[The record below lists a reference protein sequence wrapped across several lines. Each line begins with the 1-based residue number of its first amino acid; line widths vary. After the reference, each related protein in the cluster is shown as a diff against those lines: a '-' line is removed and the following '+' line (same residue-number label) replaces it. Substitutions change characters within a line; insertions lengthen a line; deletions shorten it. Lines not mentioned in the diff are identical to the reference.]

1 MKQAFFL
8 ILLMTSFLVLDSCA
22 SKKDLVYFQGVDA
35 LELTNN
41 LNYTP
46 LLKADDK
53 LSITVA
59 SLDNEAAIP
68 FNLPVISYNSR
79 GDFAV
84 GTPQLQTYLI
94 AKDGTID
101 YPQLGQL
108 QLAGLTRL
116 QAQELLKNKLKPFLV
131 NPIVNL
137 RLLNFKVTVLGEVKR
152 PGTYDVQNERITV
165 LEALGLA
172 GDLTVYGTRQNVLVV
187 REAAIGKTYERIDL
201 TSSKLFDSPVYYL
214 QQNDVVYIEPNQP
227 KVNSS
232 TNSSTNGIIISAVS
246 LLLTIISITLR

>member
-8 ILLMTSFLVLDSCA
+8 ILLITSFLILNSCA

-68 FNLPVISYNSR
+68 FNLPVISYNAT
-79 GDFAV
+79 GNFVA

-94 AKDGTID
+94 AKDGSID

-165 LEALGLA
+165 LEALGC
-172 GDLTVYGTRQNVLVV
+172 
-187 REAAIGKTYERIDL
+187 
-201 TSSKLFDSPVYYL
+201 SCS
-214 QQNDVVYIEPNQP
+214 
-227 KVNSS
+227 
-232 TNSSTNGIIISAVS
+232 
-246 LLLTIISITLR
+246 

>member
-8 ILLMTSFLVLDSCA
+8 ILLITSFLILNSCA

-68 FNLPVISYNSR
+68 FNLPVISYNAT
-79 GDFAV
+79 GNLAA

-94 AKDGTID
+94 AKDGSID

-152 PGTYDVQNERITV
+152 ARH
-165 LEALGLA
+165 L
-172 GDLTVYGTRQNVLVV
+172 
-187 REAAIGKTYERIDL
+187 
-201 TSSKLFDSPVYYL
+201 
-214 QQNDVVYIEPNQP
+214 
-227 KVNSS
+227 
-232 TNSSTNGIIISAVS
+232 
-246 LLLTIISITLR
+246 

>member
-1 MKQAFFL
+1 
-8 ILLMTSFLVLDSCA
+8 
-22 SKKDLVYFQGVDA
+22 
-35 LELTNN
+35 
-41 LNYTP
+41 
-46 LLKADDK
+46 
-53 LSITVA
+53 VA
-59 SLDNEAAIP
+59 
-68 FNLPVISYNSR
+68 
-79 GDFAV
+79 

-94 AKDGTID
+94 AKDGSID

-108 QLAGLTRL
+108 ELAGLTRL

-187 REAAIGKTYERIDL
+187 REAGIGKTYERIDL
-201 TSSKLFDSPVYYL
+201 TSSKLFDSPIYYL